1 MATSRK
7 DSKGRVL
14 RKGET
19 QRASD
24 GKYMYVYRDVLGRRR
39 YIYSNDLMKLRERE
53 KKVQRDVDDGIDTY
67 TASKRDLNYLFDC
80 YMATKVNLRRTTR
93 TTYTYTYDRYVRET
107 IGKKMIISIK
117 YSDIMRFYKHLLVDR
132 GLSITSVKRV
142 HELLQPAFDL
152 GVRDEL
158 IRHNPCKGTIK
169 ALIRDTGARPNK
181 RFALTIEQQTAFI
194 NYMVGSPVFTR
205 WTSLLVFLFGTGCR
219 IGEVVGIRWEDID
232 FEKKRI
238 SINHTLSY
246 RPCVDNEK
254 KCIFMV
260 DPPKSDAGNRMIPM
274 TTDVYET
281 MKHEYEVQQENGFN
295 DLQVDGM
302 SGFVFSN
309 RFGNLYTLNAVNK
322 AIQSIRTA
330 YNEEEMFSAIKE
342 KREPVLIPHFSCHVI
357 RHTFATRLCE
367 VESNLKVIQTI
378 MGHSDIRT
386 TMEIYAE
393 ATEAGMEEAMDRLSE
408 KM

>member
-67 TASKRDLNYLFDC
+67 TASKRDLNYLF
-80 YMATKVNLRRTTR
+80 A
-93 TTYTYTYDRYVRET
+93 

-181 RFALTIEQQTAFI
+181 RFALTNEQQTAFI

-246 RPCVDNEK
+246 RPCVDNDK